1 MTGCQVELDAIV
13 EWMGQVLV
21 FTLFTKPLL
30 QDLPLLLAGIGIFL
44 LKESREPFDFRKRFF
59 SISCME
65 TSGSLY
71 GQAFL

>member
-13 EWMGQVLV
+13 EWMGQVLI

-59 SISCME
+59 SIISFLE
-65 TSGSLY
+65 VRNLY
-71 GQAFL
+71 N